1 MSAATSALAAVVR
14 EAFSAT
20 LAELAPARRVHDALP
35 PRPPKGARVCVV
47 AAGKAAVA
55 MTEGALARWPTEPMT
70 ALVVTTDGTDAGS
83 LARDPR
89 VTLLRAA
96 HPLPDA
102 RSVTAAEDA
111 LRRAREL
118 GPRDLLLCLVSG
130 GASALLSAPPEGLSL
145 QEKSRLVGALFDAGA
160 SIRDVNTVRRHLSRI
175 KGGHLALAAAPART
189 LTLAWSDVVGGT
201 LHDIGSGPGSPD
213 PTSVEDAAAILR
225 RVLPDEAARASLHLT
240 PSLQLEPGAPRTR
253 GSILC
258 DPDQAADTL
267 ARLLARAGLSARTA
281 PAEEGDASE
290 MATRRAQL
298 AQQLAPG
305 EAVVIPC
312 EPTVRLGPVHGRG
325 GRAGRVALLVMEA
338 LPDDVVFL
346 AGATDGVD
354 GSSGHGGALVH
365 ADAAR
370 RAGHEAIQQALA
382 RYDDAPLHD
391 ALGSALPGRP
401 TGQNLTDLHVLARA
415 PREMLYS

>member
-1 MSAATSALAAVVR
+1 MSAATGPLAALLR
-14 EAFSAT
+14 RAFT
-20 LAELAPARRVHDALP
+20 EMLAELSPARRVHDALP
-35 PRPPKGARVCVV
+35 PRPPKGARVCVI
-47 AAGKAAVA
+47 AAGKAAIA
-55 MTEGALARWPTEPMT
+55 MTEGALARWPSEPME
-70 ALVVTTDGTDAGS
+70 ALVVTTDGSAAGS
-83 LARDPR
+83 LADDPR

-102 RSVTAAEDA
+102 RSVAAAEEA
-111 LRRAREL
+111 LRRAAQL

-130 GASALLSAPPEGLSL
+130 GASTLLAAPPEGLAL
-145 QEKSRLVGALFDAGA
+145 AEKCRLVGALFDAGA
-160 SIRDVNTVRRHLSRI
+160 PIRDVNTVRRHLSRI
-175 KGGHLALAAAPART
+175 KGGRLALAAAPART
-189 LTLAWSDVVGGT
+189 LTLAWSDVVAGT

-213 PTSVEDAAAILR
+213 PTTVDDANAILR
-225 RVLPDEAARASLHLT
+225 RMLPDDAARASEHLT
-240 PSLQLEPGAPRTR
+240 PSLTQGPGAPRTR

-258 DPDQAADTL
+258 DPNQAAETL
-267 ARLLARAGLSARTA
+267 ARLLSREGLQARAA

-290 MATRRAQL
+290 IATRRRTL

-305 EAVVIPC
+305 ECVVIPC
-312 EPTVRLGPVHGRG
+312 EPTVRLGASHGRG

-370 RAGHEAIQQALA
+370 RAGPEAIQRALA
-382 RYDDAPLHD
+382 SYDDAPLHET
-391 ALGSALPGRP
+391 LETALPGLP
-401 TGQNLTDLHVLARA
+401 TGQNLADLHVLARA
-415 PREMLYS
+415 PREILHS